1 MAFKFYLDG
10 QLTDSPVN
18 EFDLSTTIDRDNETE
33 GILITQDV
41 QLQYNGNNA
50 LNPGEVSGYTVLLDA
65 FDTGTCNELLID
77 IYDEVSDTLTL
88 HVYQGVIKVPS
99 IEVDLHRMIVSTKV
113 QDNSFYA
120 YLSNNQSI
128 DYNFVSP
135 SSKNGVAITPAVQT
149 DVNFFNPVDCQY
161 NSLKLRKGVN
171 INDAFDFIVRA
182 LSDNKV
188 SFYSFSL
195 QQEPVL
201 FLFTGHALTLANSG
215 DDSEL
220 ITSFEQ
226 MMSELKKVRNV
237 GYYIDRTNLDNPVL
251 IIEDLDMIYG
261 GNNFFE
267 FTDIKELT
275 ATVNTDDIYA
285 SIKVGSKRLADG
297 ANPNYTFPES
307 ISYLGFREEVYVPL
321 GQCNFDNELDLVN
334 DYIISSNM
342 ISDQLYGA
350 VTENL
355 EDVFMV
361 ECENYLGNWRAVQY
375 PSWVGAGPTIGTCFY
390 NKGLSNPSKLNIQNS
405 NYQSATTN
413 TLSIGTY
420 GFRAEIGAET
430 IVGSFDPG
438 SPVFSS
444 SYTGFNNEPVI
455 FSDETSGPNY
465 DGSGNYNNVTG
476 VYVVPVDGN
485 YSFNSEFG
493 IRISNTDEILNC
505 MSINVISSLS
515 PSIAAGIYNAGKA
528 RQQFVATLYI
538 KVYDT
543 NLFGTLLYQT
553 QSQVTFAGNGN
564 YSISNN
570 LVSNLVTGN
579 AVVVSLVIRSSVFA
593 YNVTSNLPGNPQV
606 NWPNPD
612 LVALINS
619 GWVLALSFSCGFPQP
634 YGSCFARGD
643 SYFECNGM
651 PDGVLTFG
659 SSDPKLFRSKAYEFE
674 YHIDVS
680 DFEVIKNNPTGL
692 YKFEKDNI
700 ERFGWL
706 DNMKRNDWTG
716 MTTVKL
722 ITNNAATPK

>member
-41 QLQYNGNNA
+41 QLQYNGNNV

-99 IEVDLHRMIVSTKV
+99 IEVDLHRMIISTKV

-149 DVNFFNPVDCQY
+149 DVNFFNPIDCQY

-350 VTENL
+350 LTENL

-375 PSWVGAGPTIGTCFY
+375 PSWVGVGFGVGTCFY
-390 NKGLSNPSKLNIQNS
+390 NKGLSNPTKLNVQNS

-413 TLSIGTY
+413 TLSTGTY
-420 GFRAEIGAET
+420 GFRAEQGAEQ
-430 IVGSFDPG
+430 ISGSFDPG
-438 SPVFSS
+438 SGAYIGPV
-444 SYTGFNNEPVI
+444 YGGFDTQPVI
-455 FSDETSGPNY
+455 FVDETSGPNY

-476 VYVVPVDGN
+476 VYVAPVDGD
-485 YSFNSEFG
+485 YSFSSTIDF
-493 IRISNTDEILNC
+493 RIVGCDTCVGGVNLVVLS
-505 MSINVISSLS
+505 S
-515 PSIAAGIYNAGKA
+515 PSSGLPVGTYAVGTTK
-528 RQQFVATLYI
+528 QQFNATLTI
-538 KVYDT
+538 QVYSD
-543 NLFGTLLYQT
+543 NTLTVLLN
-553 QSQVTFAGNGN
+553 QSSSFATFAGDGT
-564 YSISNN
+564 YSLSNN
-570 LVSNLVTGN
+570 FVGYLATGN
-579 AVVVSLVIRSSVFA
+579 AVIVSLNVDGGVYC
-593 YNVTSNLPGNPQV
+593 YNLTNGIYNFSL
-606 NWPNPD
+606 PNPNIR
-612 LVALINS
+612 LLNAS
-619 GWVLALSFSCGFPQP
+619 GWVLQLQFSTCSFPLP
-634 YGSCFARGD
+634 YPTCYSKAT

-674 YHIDVS
+674 YHIDVT